1 MFENAGISVWDGTS
15 SINRE
20 NYPIYSDEIRVLQY
34 DSARGLEGWT
44 VVCCEFDKFLEEK
57 ESEYREGAS
66 ESLMLESPEER
77 KKRYLYNW
85 AMIPLT
91 RAIDTLIVSLSE
103 GNSNIGVILKEIAE
117 ECPDIV
123 TC

>member
-1 MFENAGISVWDGTS
+1 
-15 SINRE
+15 
-20 NYPIYSDEIRVLQY
+20 
-34 DSARGLEGWT
+34 
-44 VVCCEFDKFLEEK
+44 
-57 ESEYREGAS
+57 
-66 ESLMLESPEER
+66 MLESPEER

-103 GNSNIGVILKEIAE
+103 ENANIGVILKEIAE

-123 TC
+123 TWI